1 VLAERWIIQRK
12 EDITMTYSKPEVV
25 ALGEAVD
32 LVQYQEKIA
41 PFVTEVHT
49 ENAAYDLDE

>member
-1 VLAERWIIQRK
+1 
-12 EDITMTYSKPEVV
+12 MTYSKPEVV